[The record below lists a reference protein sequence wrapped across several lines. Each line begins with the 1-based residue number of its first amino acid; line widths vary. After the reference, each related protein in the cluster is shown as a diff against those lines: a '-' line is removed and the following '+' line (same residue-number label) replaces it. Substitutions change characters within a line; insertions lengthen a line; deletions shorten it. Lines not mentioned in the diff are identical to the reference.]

1 MVSAAEFWLRIRAAV
16 AARDEMRERWGMDIV
31 VIARTDAM
39 QVEGMEKA
47 VERLKGAVR
56 EGADAV
62 FIEGVRTGEEV
73 KAVVR
78 AVEPVPVG

>member
-1 MVSAAEFWLRIRAAV
+1 M